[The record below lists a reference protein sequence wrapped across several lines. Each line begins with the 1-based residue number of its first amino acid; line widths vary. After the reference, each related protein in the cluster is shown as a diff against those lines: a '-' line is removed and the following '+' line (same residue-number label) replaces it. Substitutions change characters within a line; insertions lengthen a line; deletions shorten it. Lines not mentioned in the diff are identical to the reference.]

1 MPKLKLKLKPILRDQ
16 ARILAHPVAFLLSV
30 IKGFRANQGLL
41 LAGAVAYYALLSLIP
56 LLLLILFALSQ
67 VIQQDRLLAALGTY
81 LEFVVPGESNALIKD
96 LAAFLDHQR
105 VIGGVLL
112 LTMLFSSALA
122 FTVLEGAMSVIFHH
136 RIESHRRHFV
146 VSALMPYFF
155 ILLLGV
161 GLVVVTIVSGRLEVL
176 ATSHVVLFN
185 TPRSLERISGWLL
198 YLMGVGGETLVLTA
212 IYIVMPV
219 GPPSWRHALIGGATA
234 ALLWEITRHVLNWY
248 LTTVSQIELVYGSL
262 TTAIAALL
270 LVEAA
275 AVVLLLGA
283 QVIAEYERALRLA
296 GRIGNQ

>member
-1 MPKLKLKLKPILRDQ
+1 M
-16 ARILAHPVAFLLSV
+16 

-67 VIQQDRLLAALGTY
+67 VIQQDRLLAALATY
-81 LEFVVPGESNALIKD
+81 LEFVVPGESKALIKD

-155 ILLLGV
+155 IILLGV

-283 QVIAEYERALRLA
+283 QVIAEYERALRL
-296 GRIGNQ
+296 GGSTQNQ